1 VKIFAVKAVPTVNW
15 SSSHPLNFKPASNT
29 LFLLCLGLTLFG
41 LGEALMIAAGFG
53 VSPWIVLSQ
62 GIAEISDISIGLTTF
77 FVSAAVLLLWIPL
90 KQTPGL
96 GTLLNALIIAVVI
109 DYSLP
114 WLPYPQAFIFKGLE
128 CLAGIIMVGF
138 GSAIYLMAHLGPGPR
153 DGLMT
158 GLQRVTQYPIAR
170 VRTSIEIV
178 VVVLGFFLG
187 GTVGLGTFLFAFTIG
202 PSVSAGLF
210 VVSKLSNSG
219 TDDEG

>member
-1 VKIFAVKAVPTVNW
+1 VKVFAVKAVPTVNW
-15 SSSHPLNFKPASNT
+15 SSSHPLNFKPAPVT
-29 LFLLCLGLTLFG
+29 LLLLSLGLTLFG

-53 VSPWIVLSQ
+53 VSPWLVLAEGMSQ
-62 GIAEISDISIGLTTF
+62 ITGFSIGLTTF
-77 FVSAAVLLLWIPL
+77 FISAMVLLLWIPL

-114 WLPYPQAFIFKGLE
+114 WLPSPQALFFKGLE
-128 CLAGIIMVGF
+128 CLAGIVMVGF

-170 VRTSIEIV
+170 VRTSIEIAV
-178 VVVLGFFLG
+178 VMLGFFLG
-187 GTVGLGTFLFAFTIG
+187 GTVGLGTFLFAFVIG

-210 VVSKLSNSG
+210 VVSNLSS
-219 TDDEG
+219 DDER

>member
-1 VKIFAVKAVPTVNW
+1 MKVFAIKAVPTVNW
-15 SSSHPLNFKPASNT
+15 SSSHPLNFKPAPMT
-29 LFLLCLGLTLFG
+29 LFLLSLGLTLFG

-53 VSPWIVLSQ
+53 VSPWLVLAEGMSQ
-62 GIAEISDISIGLTTF
+62 ITGFSIGLTTF
-77 FVSAAVLLLWIPL
+77 FISAMVLLLWIPL

-114 WLPYPQAFIFKGLE
+114 WLPSPQALFFKGLE
-128 CLAGIIMVGF
+128 CLAGIVMVGF

-170 VRTSIEIV
+170 VRTSIEIAV
-178 VVVLGFFLG
+178 VMLGFFLG
-187 GTVGLGTFLFAFTIG
+187 GTVGLGTFLFAFVIG

-210 VVSKLSNSG
+210 VVSNLSS
-219 TDDEG
+219 DDER

>member
-1 VKIFAVKAVPTVNW
+1 VKVFAVKAVPTVNW
-15 SSSHPLNFKPASNT
+15 SSSHPLNFKPAPVT
-29 LFLLCLGLTLFG
+29 LLLLSLGLTLFG

-53 VSPWIVLSQ
+53 VSPWLVLAEGMSQ
-62 GIAEISDISIGLTTF
+62 ITGFSIGLTTF
-77 FVSAAVLLLWIPL
+77 FISAMVLLLWIPL

-114 WLPYPQAFIFKGLE
+114 WLPSPQALFFKGLE
-128 CLAGIIMVGF
+128 CLAGIVMVGF

-170 VRTSIEIV
+170 VRTSIEIAV
-178 VVVLGFFLG
+178 VMLGFFLG
-187 GTVGLGTFLFAFTIG
+187 GTVGLGTLVFAFVIG

-210 VVSKLSNSG
+210 VVSNLSS
-219 TDDEG
+219 DDER

>member
-1 VKIFAVKAVPTVNW
+1 
-15 SSSHPLNFKPASNT
+15 
-29 LFLLCLGLTLFG
+29 
-41 LGEALMIAAGFG
+41 
-53 VSPWIVLSQ
+53 
-62 GIAEISDISIGLTTF
+62 
-77 FVSAAVLLLWIPL
+77 
-90 KQTPGL
+90 
-96 GTLLNALIIAVVI
+96 
-109 DYSLP
+109 
-114 WLPYPQAFIFKGLE
+114 
-128 CLAGIIMVGF
+128 MVGF

>member
-1 VKIFAVKAVPTVNW
+1 MKVFAIKAVPTVNW
-15 SSSHPLNFKPASNT
+15 SSSHPLNFKPAPMT
-29 LFLLCLGLTLFG
+29 LFLLSLGLTLFG

-53 VSPWIVLSQ
+53 VSPWLVLAEGMSQ
-62 GIAEISDISIGLTTF
+62 ITGFSIGLTTF
-77 FVSAAVLLLWIPL
+77 FISAMVLLLWIPL

-114 WLPYPQAFIFKGLE
+114 WLPSPQALFFKGLE
-128 CLAGIIMVGF
+128 CLAGIVMVGF

-170 VRTSIEIV
+170 VRTSIEIAV
-178 VVVLGFFLG
+178 VMLGFFLG
-187 GTVGLGTFLFAFTIG
+187 GTVGLGTFLFAFVIG
-202 PSVSAGLF
+202 PTVSAGLF
-210 VVSKLSNSG
+210 VVSNLSS
-219 TDDEG
+219 DDER

>member
-1 VKIFAVKAVPTVNW
+1 VKVFAVKAVPTVNW
-15 SSSHPLNFKPASNT
+15 SSSHPLNFKPAPVT
-29 LFLLCLGLTLFG
+29 LLLLSLGLTLFG

-53 VSPWIVLSQ
+53 VSPWLVLAEGMSQ
-62 GIAEISDISIGLTTF
+62 ITGFSIGLTTF
-77 FVSAAVLLLWIPL
+77 FISAMVLLLWIPL

-114 WLPYPQAFIFKGLE
+114 WLTSPQALFFKGLE
-128 CLAGIIMVGF
+128 CLAGIVMVGF

-170 VRTSIEIV
+170 VRTSIEIAV
-178 VVVLGFFLG
+178 VMLGFFLG
-187 GTVGLGTFLFAFTIG
+187 GTVGLGTFLFAFVIG

-210 VVSKLSNSG
+210 VVSNLSS
-219 TDDEG
+219 DDER

>member
-1 VKIFAVKAVPTVNW
+1 V
-15 SSSHPLNFKPASNT
+15 T
-29 LFLLCLGLTLFG
+29 LFLLSLGLTLFG

-53 VSPWIVLSQ
+53 VSPWLVLAE
-62 GIAEISDISIGLTTF
+62 GIAQYTGFSIGLTTF
-77 FVSAAVLLLWIPL
+77 FISAMVLLLWIPL

-114 WLPYPQAFIFKGLE
+114 WLPSPQALFFKGLE

-158 GLQRVTQYPIAR
+158 GLQRVTQHPIAR

-187 GTVGLGTFLFAFTIG
+187 GTVGVGTFLFAFGIG

-210 VVSKLSNSG
+210 VVSNLSSKG
-219 TDDEG
+219 DDNER